1 MKKEYKDGA
10 FVVPSGSLGFS
21 VTIFTICAL
30 ICIGTL
36 LIRRR
41 VFGCELGG
49 PATGA
54 NLSAASF
61 VLLWFI
67 YVLMSGLEIY
77 DIIVPFDLPG
87 TR

>member
-1 MKKEYKDGA
+1 M
-10 FVVPSGSLGFS
+10 
-21 VTIFTICAL
+21 
-30 ICIGTL
+30 
-36 LIRRR
+36 
-41 VFGCELGG
+41 FGCELGG

-54 NLSAASF
+54 NLAAASF